1 MYKSRYFYSA
11 TFTCLKKLH
20 ICRLISSCV
29 IALVKTFLFALIF
42 PQLQYFTRT
51 CCTTLIFHVVL
62 QRDKRAASKGQRMA
76 AALASSFL
84 SPYTMVGRTCP
95 NKDRPLQNFCFVLFD
110 CLCVI
115 FFSSYLCTDFVW
127 FCFTVS
133 AWYRCSQCRIWGNVK
148 HIVLYRQDLD
158 FCVL

>member
-11 TFTCLKKLH
+11 TFTCLKKLR
-20 ICRLISSCV
+20 ICRVISSRV
-29 IALVKTFLFALIF
+29 IAQVKTFLFALIF

-95 NKDRPLQNFCFVLFD
+95 NKDRPLQNFCFVWLPLCDFFLFIPVYWL
-110 CLCVI
+110 CLVL
-115 FFSSYLCTDFVW
+115 FYS
-127 FCFTVS
+127 FCLIQVFPVQNL
-133 AWYRCSQCRIWGNVK
+133 R
-148 HIVLYRQDLD
+148 
-158 FCVL
+158 